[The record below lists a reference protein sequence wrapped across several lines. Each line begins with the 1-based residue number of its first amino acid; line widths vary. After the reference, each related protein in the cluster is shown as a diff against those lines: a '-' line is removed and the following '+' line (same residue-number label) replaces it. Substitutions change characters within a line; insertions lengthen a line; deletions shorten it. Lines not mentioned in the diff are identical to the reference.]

1 MTPTSSGFFSIQKL
15 AHDLQIMLVL
25 VIASIVSVQLRH
37 IDNSLLLY
45 LPTAF
50 GIIAIHWFGPRVLYL
65 VYANGILTLF
75 LWGAKGDLFR
85 YALIASHEPAVTF
98 ASWLLAGRFT
108 KDTCAF
114 SNVNSFIGFVILGIA
129 VPGLVNCFYTYHYS
143 FVNGDL
149 LQVALLWLADFIT
162 SYSIAVPA
170 IHFFKLDAQ
179 NALLKIRVN
188 EDGGF
193 TLLRK
198 QIKEAILL
206 TIFFIVLN
214 LLIDFKQY
222 WFVYGICCCII
233 AVRRGFHVTVATNF
247 ILFSLSYVIPLVLG
261 TVGIKFLQPS
271 SQMMSVH
278 IGMTTMFFV
287 SAIIGRAISD
297 YKAKEKEL
305 TKQKKQLEL
314 INAELKK
321 TNSDLDRFVYSVSH
335 DISAPLKSIRGLIAL
350 FKMEGENASVPFYI
364 DKIHESVVKLENF
377 TGEVLEHSRSSRKEV
392 KLEPVELKPFFED
405 ILENL
410 KYVRGF
416 EKIKFNFE
424 LEVAAINTDRFL
436 LKVAASNIL
445 SNAIKYQKRFNGH
458 APEVKIKSLQQ
469 EKRFEIQFEDNGE
482 GIRDEIKG
490 KVFEMF
496 YRASAQSSGSGLGL
510 YIARESIEK
519 LKGSLSL
526 DSKFGEGSSFR
537 IILPSNN

>member
-1 MTPTSSGFFSIQKL
+1 MKEPQPDFLSVQKL
-15 AHDLQIMLVL
+15 AHDLQVMVVL
-25 VIASIVSVQLRH
+25 VVASVASVLLRN

-45 LPTAF
+45 LSTAF
-50 GIIAIHWFGPRVLYL
+50 GIVAIHWLGPRVLYL
-65 VYANGILTLF
+65 IYINGIVTLI
-75 LWGAKGDLFR
+75 LWEAKGDFFR
-85 YALIASHEPAVTF
+85 YAFLASHEPAVAF
-98 ASWLLAGRFT
+98 VSWWLARKFT
-108 KDTCAF
+108 KEAQAF
-114 SNVNSFIGFVILGIA
+114 SNVNSFIGFTMLGIA

-149 LQVALLWLADFIT
+149 EKVALLWLADFIT
-162 SYSIAVPA
+162 MYSIAVPA
-170 IHFFKLDAQ
+170 LHFFKLDTQ
-179 NALLKIRVN
+179 NAILKIRVN

-206 TIFFIVLN
+206 TLFFIVLN
-214 LLIDFKQY
+214 LLLDFKEY
-222 WFVYGICCCII
+222 WFIYGICCCII

-247 ILFSLSYVIPLVLG
+247 ILFSLSYLIPLVLIACG
-261 TVGIKFLQPS
+261 VKFLQPS
-271 SQMMSVH
+271 SQLMSVH
-278 IGMTTMFFV
+278 IGMATMFFV
-287 SAIIGRAISD
+287 SALIGRAISD
-297 YKAKEKEL
+297 YKSKEKEL

-335 DISAPLKSIRGLIAL
+335 DISAPLKSIRGLISL

-364 DKIHESVVKLENF
+364 DKIQESVVKLENF
-377 TGEVLEHSRSSRKEV
+377 TKEVLDHSRSSRKEV
-392 KLEPVELKPFFED
+392 KVEAIELKTFFEE

-410 KYVRGF
+410 KYLQGF
-416 EKIKFNFE
+416 DRIKFNFQFE
-424 LEVAAINTDRFL
+424 SPVIDADRFL

-445 SNAIKYQKRFNGH
+445 SNAIKYQKRYNGH
-458 APEVKIKSLQQ
+458 VPEVKIRSQQ
-469 EKRFEIQFEDNGE
+469 KDGFFEIKFEDNGE
-482 GIRDEIKG
+482 GIRDEIKD

-526 DSKFGEGSSFR
+526 QSKYGEGSSFK
-537 IILPSNN
+537 ITLPSKN